1 MTTSYEID
9 EPLSEVELELLESV
23 LSRKTY
29 RVRPVITEHS
39 TPTDML
45 AAAAQ
50 LCRDAFAKI
59 DTDTIRATDS
69 PAGDSAAGDSAAG
82 DSAAGD
88 GARLSDGHPLSRLSS
103 VEELRSLEETIRAAA
118 VTGSVVQGAA
128 AIAMARY
135 AAIDREVIDTDTGFA
150 VPVERP
156 IGHQADFADTDL
168 AAACQ
173 FAPRTASTRLGAAV
187 TACTKAPRLVE
198 AAVAGGVPFW
208 KVSLVAA
215 ELADATST
223 TAAMVEAEL
232 LGSRGFASWGFQKL
246 KSTVRALVTRWEAD
260 AAKQSKQRTAREA
273 TGVWAEGSDIP
284 GLSELRAVG
293 PADQI
298 AKIHAALD
306 QLADT
311 WRKHPEQH
319 AEAHPEH
326 YPQDPQQGSEQG
338 SEPGSAFKPT
348 VKPTLGQLRLDALC
362 DLVTQGCDIG
372 VHLVIH
378 VPFQRQ
384 NNSDAHDSDSARPAA
399 QSGRADGST
408 GGTGGTSDGA
418 RSTQAPATDGCD
430 DDRPPTDT
438 AGPPENN
445 WTTDG
450 SPGSDGWPGSE
461 PSTGPPGSPAP
472 PRPLGGAPDDQHDQH
487 DQHDDGNAPS
497 DGVGRGSAADW
508 AEIPGIGLVA
518 PDTVDALVERFG
530 CRLTRVLFDTD
541 TGITAE
547 TASARYE
554 PPPKVREFVQLRDR
568 SCRFPGCSRPAIRCD
583 EDHVQEWPTG
593 DTKGAN
599 LAAMC
604 RHHHDAKTKG
614 HWDVEMTDDGIC
626 TWISRTGRRYTTYPD
641 SDSGRTEKNPP
652 EPR

>member
-1 MTTSYEID
+1 MATSYEID
-9 EPLSEVELELLESV
+9 EPLTEVELELLESV

-39 TPTDML
+39 TPTEML

-59 DTDTIRATDS
+59 DTDTIRATGS
-69 PAGDSAAGDSAAG
+69 SAGDSAAGC
-82 DSAAGD
+82 
-88 GARLSDGHPLSRLSS
+88 DGHPLSRLSS
-103 VEELRSLEETIRAAA
+103 VEELRSLEETISAAA
-118 VTGSVVQGAA
+118 VTGSVVQAA
-128 AIAMARY
+128 SAIAMARY
-135 AAIDREVIDTDTGFA
+135 AAIDREVIDSDTGFS

-173 FAPRTASTRLGAAV
+173 LAPRTASTRLGAAV
-187 TACTKAPRLVE
+187 TACTKTPRLVE

-208 KVSLVAA
+208 KVNLVAS
-215 ELADATST
+215 ELTDATST
-223 TAAMVEAEL
+223 TAAMLEDEL

-260 AAKQSKQRTAREA
+260 AAKQTKRRTAREA
-273 TGVWAEGSDIP
+273 TGVWADASDIP

-319 AEAHPEH
+319 AEAHPEQ
-326 YPQDPQQGSEQG
+326 YPQQAGQQGSEAG
-338 SEPGSAFKPT
+338 TGMGTEPGSAFKPT

-372 VHLVIH
+372 IHLVIH
-378 VPFQRQ
+378 VPFERT
-384 NNSDAHDSDSARPAA
+384 NATSDNH
-399 QSGRADGST
+399 DGSRDCSS
-408 GGTGGTSDGA
+408 SDGA
-418 RSTQAPATDGCD
+418 QDSHKDVDNSCG
-430 DDRPPTDT
+430 
-438 AGPPENN
+438 
-445 WTTDG
+445 TTESDG
-450 SPGSDGWPGSE
+450 SDASPGPVGSDA
-461 PSTGPPGSPAP
+461 STDPPGSSAPPKPPGPAP
-472 PRPLGGAPDDQHDQH
+472 DHEYDQHDEH
-487 DQHDDGNAPS
+487 EDGHPPS
-497 DGVGRGSAADW
+497 DGAARGCTRTDW

-518 PDTVDALVERFG
+518 PDIVDALVDRFG

-541 TGITAE
+541 TGITAQ

-554 PPPKVREFVQLRDR
+554 PPPKIREFVQLRDR

-641 SDSGRTEKNPP
+641 TDTGRTENNPP
-652 EPR
+652 GPR

>member
-39 TPTDML
+39 TPTEML

-50 LCRDAFAKI
+50 LCRDAFATI
-59 DTDTIRATDS
+59 DTDTIRA
-69 PAGDSAAGDSAAG
+69 GEAASTG
-82 DSAAGD
+82 
-88 GARLSDGHPLSRLSS
+88 RVSS
-103 VEELRSLEETIRAAA
+103 VEELRSLEETISAAA
-118 VTGSVVQGAA
+118 VTASVVQGAA

-135 AAIDREVIDTDTGFA
+135 AAIDREVIDSDTGFA

-173 FAPRTASTRLGAAV
+173 LAPRTASTRLGAAV
-187 TACTKAPRLVE
+187 TACTKTPRLVE

-208 KVSLVAA
+208 KVNLVAS

-223 TAAMVEAEL
+223 TAALVEAEL
-232 LGSRGFASWGFQKL
+232 LGSRGFGSWGFQKL

-260 AAKQSKQRTAREA
+260 AAKQTKQRAAREA
-273 TGVWAEGSDIP
+273 IGVWADASDIP

-319 AEAHPEH
+319 AEAHPEQ
-326 YPQDPQQGSEQG
+326 YPQQDPQRGSEQSWEAG
-338 SEPGSAFKPT
+338 AAF
-348 VKPTLGQLRLDALC
+348 KPTLGQLRLDALC

-372 VHLVIH
+372 IHLVIH
-378 VPFQRQ
+378 VPFQRH
-384 NNSDAHDSDSARPAA
+384 NNSSNVADNHD
-399 QSGRADGST
+399 DGST
-408 GGTGGTSDGA
+408 SGGADDSHNDVDNSCGTPESD
-418 RSTQAPATDGCD
+418 RSD
-430 DDRPPTDT
+430 
-438 AGPPENN
+438 E
-445 WTTDG
+445 
-450 SPGSDGWPGSE
+450 SPGPVGSDA
-461 PSTGPPGSPAP
+461 STDPPGSSAPTKP
-472 PRPLGGAPDDQHDQH
+472 PRPAPDHEHEH
-487 DQHDDGNAPS
+487 DQHDDEHAPS
-497 DGVGRGSAADW
+497 DSDARGAPADW

-518 PDTVDALVERFG
+518 PDTVDALVDRFG

-541 TGITAE
+541 TGITAQ

-554 PPPKVREFVQLRDR
+554 PPPKIREFVQLRDR
-568 SCRFPGCSRPAIRCD
+568 LCRFPGCSRPAIRCD

-593 DTKGAN
+593 DTKAAN

-614 HWDVEMTDDGIC
+614 HWDVEMNDDGIC

-641 SDSGRTEKNPP
+641 TDTSRGSDSSGPH
-652 EPR
+652 

>member
-1 MTTSYEID
+1 MATSYEID
-9 EPLSEVELELLESV
+9 EPLSEVELELLDSL

-39 TPTDML
+39 TPTEML

-59 DTDTIRATDS
+59 DTDTIRA
-69 PAGDSAAGDSAAG
+69 GEAASTG
-82 DSAAGD
+82 
-88 GARLSDGHPLSRLSS
+88 RVSS

-173 FAPRTASTRLGAAV
+173 LAPRTASTRLGAAV
-187 TACTKAPRLVE
+187 TACTKTPRLVE

-208 KVSLVAA
+208 KVSLVAS
-215 ELADATST
+215 ELADATTT
-223 TAAMVEAEL
+223 TAAMVEDEL

-260 AAKQSKQRTAREA
+260 AAKQTKQRTAREA
-273 TGVWAEGSDIP
+273 IGVWAEASDIS

-293 PADQI
+293 PTDQI

-319 AEAHPEH
+319 AEAHPEQ
-326 YPQDPQQGSEQG
+326 YPQQTGQQGTPAG
-338 SEPGSAFKPT
+338 SGMGTEPGSAFKPT

-372 VHLVIH
+372 FHLVIH
-378 VPFQRQ
+378 VPFQRT
-384 NNSDAHDSDSARPAA
+384 NA
-399 QSGRADGST
+399 
-408 GGTGGTSDGA
+408 TSDNHDESSDCADNGEGA
-418 RSTQAPATDGCD
+418 GAQAASDP
-430 DDRPPTDT
+430 
-438 AGPPENN
+438 GPPENDCD
-445 WTTDG
+445 TADPETSHG
-450 SPGSDGWPGSE
+450 
-461 PSTGPPGSPAP
+461 STGPPDGAALGST
-472 PRPLGGAPDDQHDQH
+472 RT
-487 DQHDDGNAPS
+487 
-497 DGVGRGSAADW
+497 DW

-530 CRLTRVLFDTD
+530 CRLTRVLFDAD

-626 TWISRTGRRYTTYPD
+626 TWISRTGRRYVTYPD
-641 SDSGRTEKNPP
+641 TDKGRSDDQSESANGPQSG
-652 EPR
+652 

>member
-1 MTTSYEID
+1 MATSYEID

-29 RVRPVITEHS
+29 RVRPVITQHS
-39 TPTDML
+39 SPTDML

-59 DTDTIRATDS
+59 DTDTIRA
-69 PAGDSAAGDSAAG
+69 GE
-82 DSAAGD
+82 
-88 GARLSDGHPLSRLSS
+88 GASTGRVSS

-118 VTGSVVQGAA
+118 VTGSVVQAA
-128 AIAMARY
+128 SAIAMARY
-135 AAIDREVIDTDTGFA
+135 AAIDREVIDSDTGFA

-173 FAPRTASTRLGAAV
+173 LAPRTASTRLGAAV
-187 TACTKAPRLVE
+187 TACTKTPRLVE

-208 KVSLVAA
+208 KVSLVAT
-215 ELADATST
+215 ELADASPN

-260 AAKQSKQRTAREA
+260 AAKQTKKRTAREA
-273 TGVWAEGSDIP
+273 TGVWADSSDIP
-284 GLSELRAVG
+284 GLSQLRAVG

-319 AEAHPEH
+319 AQAHPEH
-326 YPQDPQQGSEQG
+326 YSQG
-338 SEPGSAFKPT
+338 SEPGAAF
-348 VKPTLGQLRLDALC
+348 KPTLGQLRLDALC
-362 DLVTQGCDIG
+362 DLVTEGCDIG

-378 VPFQRQ
+378 VPFERT
-384 NNSDAHDSDSARPAA
+384 NA
-399 QSGRADGST
+399 
-408 GGTGGTSDGA
+408 TSDDHDDSSDCADNGEGA
-418 RSTQAPATDGCD
+418 GPQAASDP
-430 DDRPPTDT
+430 
-438 AGPPENN
+438 GPPENDCD
-445 WTTDG
+445 TADPETSHG
-450 SPGSDGWPGSE
+450 
-461 PSTGPPGSPAP
+461 STGPPDGDAHGR
-472 PRPLGGAPDDQHDQH
+472 PRT
-487 DQHDDGNAPS
+487 
-497 DGVGRGSAADW
+497 DW
-508 AEIPGIGLVA
+508 AEIPGIGFVA
-518 PDTVDALVERFG
+518 PDTVDVLVDRFG
-530 CRLTRVLFDTD
+530 CRLTRVLFDAD
-541 TGITAE
+541 TGITAQ

-554 PPPKVREFVQLRDR
+554 PPPKIREFVQLRDR

-583 EDHVQEWPTG
+583 EDHVEEWPNG